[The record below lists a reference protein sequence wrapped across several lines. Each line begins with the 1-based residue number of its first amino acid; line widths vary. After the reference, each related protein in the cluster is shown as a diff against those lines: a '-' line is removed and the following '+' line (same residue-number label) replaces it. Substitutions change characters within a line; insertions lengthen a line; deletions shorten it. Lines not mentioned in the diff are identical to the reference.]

1 MPNAVEKLEGADR
14 AVLSRYINRGIMI
27 TQQIKA
33 LDEELKEIKS
43 EVYARAEGPGKIKS
57 NQGMCEIRR
66 NETIVLPSS
75 EDGKKALVEAAGQ
88 RYADLV
94 EEETRLKPTSSL
106 KRLLSDPGPAEQFM
120 AEAIKALVKI
130 QEIISVRFIGEG

>member
-1 MPNAVEKLEGADR
+1 MVETVEKMSDAER
-14 AVLSRYINRGIMI
+14 SVLSRHINRGIMLSE
-27 TQQIKA
+27 QIKA
-33 LDEELKEIKS
+33 LEEELKEVKG
-43 EVYARAEGPGKIKS
+43 EVYARAGGPGKIKS

-66 NETIVLPSS
+66 NETIVLPSD
-75 EDGKKALVEAAGQ
+75 ENGKSALAEAAGT

-120 AEAIKALVKI
+120 AETIKALVKI
-130 QEIISVRFIGEG
+130 QEVISVRFIGEG